1 MEKIF
6 EEIINLKKKR
16 ISFAVATIV
25 ESTGSTPRKIGSKMI
40 VRQDGAISGTIG
52 GGPLEHS
59 VISEAQTVLKEGKAK
74 KLSFEL
80 ADLKLTCGGNV
91 EVFIEPFPARE
102 RALIFGAGHISQ
114 CLAPL
119 LLKCGFGVTVIDS
132 RVKFLENQV
141 FSDCDKMNVKGYE
154 VAQLNEHATELKLS
168 NEDYI
173 IIVTHGHEYSDG
185 KVLNFVLEQI
195 KDFKYVGMI
204 GSANK
209 VATCMNGLS
218 LKGFSEETLKK
229 VYAPIGL
236 DTGGETPDEIA
247 VAITAEILKEKYSR
261 TGLNVKDKKGFFTAK
276 S

>member
-16 ISFAVATIV
+16 TSFAVATIV

-40 VRQDGAISGTIG
+40 VKQDGTISGTIG
-52 GGPLEHS
+52 GGPLEHT
-59 VISEAQTVLKEGKAK
+59 VIMEAQKILKDGKAK

-91 EVFIEPFPARE
+91 EVFVEPFLARE
-102 RALIFGAGHISQ
+102 RVLIFGAGHIGQ

-132 RVKFLENQV
+132 RQKYLENQI
-141 FSDCDKMNVKGYE
+141 FDDCDKINVKGYE
-154 VAQLNEHATELKLS
+154 VTQLNEHAAELKLTG
-168 NEDYI
+168 EDYI
-173 IIVTHGHEYSDG
+173 VIVTHGHEYSDG
-185 KVLNFVLEQI
+185 KVLNFALEQL
-195 KDFKYVGMI
+195 KEFKYMGMI

-209 VATCMNGLS
+209 VATCMNGLMQ
-218 LKGFSEETLKK
+218 KGFTEETLKK

-261 TGLNVKDKKGFFTAK
+261 TGLNVKNKKGFFASK